1 MKTYTEKSLLTRSR
15 EFIKHPGIFV
25 LEKSKKY
32 GASFFL
38 KLPLRHVLC
47 TLDPEVMTHVLVKN
61 QKNYRKSFAYKQL
74 RLALGMGLVTSEGDY
89 WRKQRRMAQ
98 PAFYKARLEDLFR
111 GMFEVTEQYVE
122 ELAEKEGTTVDIS
135 AEMMKITADVVLRT
149 LFSADNDLDQKEM
162 YRQMVGAQEYVI
174 HRINYPLTRFMNYL
188 NGRHRRFLQDRKAFD
203 DTIIDLIRRRRNTE
217 NAPNDLL
224 TMLLSARDAD
234 TGEGMTE
241 TQLRDEAI
249 TIFAAGHETS
259 ANALTW
265 TLMLLSQH
273 PETVKKLRAELREV
287 LGGNT
292 PTFADLPRLQY
303 TKQVIE
309 EGMRLYPPAHAVG
322 REAVEAD
329 EINGTKIKKNMIVLL
344 SIFSMH
350 RSELYYKNP
359 EKFDPDRFAPERVKL
374 RAKNTYLPF
383 GAGPRM
389 CIGNHFA
396 MMEMQLIL
404 ASLLQKFDFEFAEGQ
419 NVEMHPL
426 ITLKPKQNIKLK
438 MRFC

>member
-25 LEKSKKY
+25 LENSKRY

-273 PETVKKLRAELREV
+273 PETVKKLRTELREV